1 MLQNH
6 PKSILAERAPAIKL
20 KIMKQKLTA
29 LLFVLLF
36 VIPVQGQYFGQNKVN
51 YKEFDFRELLTPHF
65 KILHYDSD
73 TEAVKKIGRYAENWY
88 RLHFRIFADSIRKPS
103 PIILYSN
110 HGDFQQSVTIGGRI
124 GVGTGGVTEGL
135 RNRVVIP
142 LLMTEN
148 QSNHVLGHE
157 LVHVFQYRLFKN
169 DSTLGLQ
176 RMENVPLWMIEGLAE
191 YLSRG
196 RSDAHTALW
205 MRDAVAHDDIPTLR
219 DLSRKPDEYFPYRYG
234 EAFWAF
240 LAGTWGDEAILPLL
254 KYTGRYGLQG
264 AIDSLFEMPADTL
277 SQLWHKA
284 LKSYYGRLNPASFAP
299 PPGKLLVD
307 EKNGG
312 EMNISPN
319 LSPDGKY
326 LVFLSEKDVFS
337 IDYYLADARSG
348 KIIRKLASSV
358 KEGHIDAFNF
368 LESGGAWSPDSRKY
382 AFVIYARGQNFLK
395 IVDVES
401 GKTLSELAVPG
412 YASFANP
419 AWSPDGKSIVLSA
432 QKSMHS
438 DLILFHPES
447 RQVEELTQDDFA
459 ALLPSFS
466 PDGRFIVYST
476 DRLSQQ
482 SRNQSARQWFNL
494 AIYDLESGQSIDLA
508 FFEGADNLNPLFSA
522 DGQSIY
528 FLSNRDGFRNLYE
541 YDIPQSKIYRLSRLF
556 TGISGVTA
564 PAPALSIDR
573 SSDNLAYIYYA
584 EKKYRIYAVKPS
596 ELEKTAVSPYDLDFY
611 AGLLPPAPPAKNSGV
626 SARILHFHSLPPLP
640 DSLFRMEAYRP
651 EFKLEYIGNTQIGV
665 SSSAFGTGASG
676 GVSMLFGDI
685 IGYNKLFTALNINGD
700 LRDAAGQFYYLNQK
714 NRIHWGLG
722 VSHIPIRYGSIAYRP
737 GTDTLSGTVIPTD
750 EYIFNTFRIFEDQI
764 NADIQYPFNR
774 TQRLEFGASAARYY
788 YHQIVEYYSYSLT
801 GILLNYRRE
810 KVPVPDGFNLYRL
823 SAAWVGD
830 NAFFGMASPMA
841 GYRYR
846 IQADRFA
853 GAQNYWG
860 LLADLRKYF
869 RMKPFSLAIRSFNV
883 SRAGIGANLL
893 INYPLFAGDPTLVHG
908 YYSYFFSNNS
918 SFPIQLL
925 LGNNIHVFNAEWRLA
940 LSGPRQLALIRSR
953 YLFTELAVFA
963 DAGLAWNAG
972 DRIFGRFSDID
983 PESGR
988 QRAPVF
994 STGLS
999 LRINLFG
1006 QLVLEPYYAFALQ
1019 DPQYKQGRFGLN
1031 ISPGW

>member
-6 PKSILAERAPAIKL
+6 PKSILADQKPAIKL

-51 YKEFDFRELLTPHF
+51 YKEFDFRELRTPHF

-73 TEAVKKIGRYAENWY
+73 TETVKKMGRYAENWY
-88 RLHFRIFADSIRKPS
+88 RLHFRIFADSIRTPS

-205 MRDAVAHDDIPTLR
+205 MRDAVAHDDIPTLH

-240 LAGTWGDEAILPLL
+240 LAGTWGDQAILPLL

-277 SQLWHKA
+277 SKRWRKSLE
-284 LKSYYGRLNPASFAP
+284 SYYGRLNPASFDP

-312 EMNISPN
+312 EMNISPD

-432 QKSMHS
+432 QKGMHS
-438 DLILFHPES
+438 DLILFHPAT
-447 RQVEELTQDDFA
+447 RQVEELTHGGFA
-459 ALLPSFS
+459 AILPSFS
-466 PDGRFIVYST
+466 PDGRFIAYST

-541 YDIPQSKIYRLSRLF
+541 YNIPQSKIYRLSRLF

-573 SSDNLAYIYYA
+573 SSGTLAYIYYS
-584 EKKYRIYAVKPS
+584 EKKYRIYTVKPS
-596 ELEKTAVSPYDLDFY
+596 DLEKTAVGPYDLDLY
-611 AGLLPPAPPAKNSGV
+611 AGLLPPAPPAKSSGV
-626 SARILHFHSLPPLP
+626 SARILHFHSLPSLP
-640 DSLFRMEAYRP
+640 DSLFKMEAYRP

-714 NRIHWGLG
+714 NRIHWGIG

-823 SAAWVGD
+823 STAWVGD

-869 RMKPFSLAIRSFNV
+869 WMKPFSLALRSFNV
-883 SRAGIGANLL
+883 SRAGIGNNLL

-908 YYSYFFSNNS
+908 YFSYFFSNNS

-972 DRIFGRFSDID
+972 DRIYGRFSDID
-983 PESGR
+983 PDSGS